1 MCARVHMLTSFLHRS
16 HYSHLF
22 SFHARSVSLSV
33 YVPQY
38 MDKCSTLRTCRTLTT
53 RCSLHTTTFYVYIYT
68 SFFSHVLACAV
79 ATFFGRIVGIY
90 TLSTMS
96 YDFIAVNVMR
106 YDAITSVYTDLVCVC
121 VYDLFVHSVYIL
133 SAWWYARTHAHIVK
147 HSYVHANFASFSQW
161 FSLMLLRMFVS
172 FTLSSFYVHAY
183 HVNELEFA
191 VKLKFFAQISIQL

>member
-1 MCARVHMLTSFLHRS
+1 MLTSFLHRS

-79 ATFFGRIVGIY
+79 ATFLGRIVGIY

-96 YDFIAVNVMR
+96 YGFIAVNVMR

-121 VYDLFVHSVYIL
+121 VRFVCTFGLYIVCMVVRTH
-133 SAWWYARTHAHIVK
+133 ARTHCETFLCTVYTLILRR
-147 HSYVHANFASFSQW
+147 SPNDSLSCYYVCLSR
-161 FSLMLLRMFVS
+161 SLSRHFMFMLIMS
-172 FTLSSFYVHAY
+172 M
-183 HVNELEFA
+183 N
-191 VKLKFFAQISIQL
+191 

>member
-1 MCARVHMLTSFLHRS
+1 MLTSFLHRS

-96 YDFIAVNVMR
+96 YGFIAVNVMR

-121 VYDLFVHSVYIL
+121 VRFVCTFGLYIVCMVVRTH
-133 SAWWYARTHAHIVK
+133 ARTHCETFLCTRSFCVVLPMILSHVIT
-147 HSYVHANFASFSQW
+147 YV
-161 FSLMLLRMFVS
+161 
-172 FTLSSFYVHAY
+172 
-183 HVNELEFA
+183 
-191 VKLKFFAQISIQL
+191 

>member
-1 MCARVHMLTSFLHRS
+1 MLTSFLHRS
-16 HYSHLF
+16 HYTHLF

-79 ATFFGRIVGIY
+79 ATFFGSHCRHLY
-90 TLSTMS
+90 TVDHVIRF
-96 YDFIAVNVMR
+96 YCCKRN
-106 YDAITSVYTDLVCVC
+106 AIRCDHLRLHGFGMC

-147 HSYVHANFASFSQW
+147 HSYVHAHFASFSQ
-161 FSLMLLRMFVS
+161 
-172 FTLSSFYVHAY
+172 
-183 HVNELEFA
+183 
-191 VKLKFFAQISIQL
+191 